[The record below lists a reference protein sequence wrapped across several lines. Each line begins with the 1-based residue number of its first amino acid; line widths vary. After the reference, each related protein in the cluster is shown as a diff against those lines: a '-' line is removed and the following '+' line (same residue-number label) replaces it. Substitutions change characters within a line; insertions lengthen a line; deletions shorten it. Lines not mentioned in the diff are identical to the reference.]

1 MYIPKPIDT
10 KDIALSEDLI
20 NLTEKI
26 AENVH
31 EVWSAGRVKEG
42 WTYGLVRDDAKKQT
56 PCLVP
61 YSNLPENEKDY
72 DRNTA
77 METLKVILSLGYII
91 EKRP

>member
-10 KDIALSEDLI
+10 KDIVLSEDLI

-42 WTYGLVRDDAKKQT
+42 WTYGLVRDDAKKT
-56 PCLVP
+56 DPVSCSVFK
-61 YSNLPENEKDY
+61 S
-72 DRNTA
+72 
-77 METLKVILSLGYII
+77 S
-91 EKRP
+91 